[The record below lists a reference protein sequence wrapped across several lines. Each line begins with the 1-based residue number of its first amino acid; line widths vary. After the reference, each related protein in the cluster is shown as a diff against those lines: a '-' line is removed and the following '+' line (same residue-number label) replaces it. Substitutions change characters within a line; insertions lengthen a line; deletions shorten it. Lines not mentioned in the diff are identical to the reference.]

1 MAAPLPAEAGAVAL
15 TAQNVTIRFGGVV
28 AVSGMALDAAPG
40 EIVGL
45 IGPNGAGKTT
55 FVNCI
60 CGTYRPNAGTALWLG
75 RELFGL
81 SPHALLRLGVA
92 RTFQN
97 VASLHDLT
105 VLDMAKLGAA
115 ARAGA
120 GAGPGL
126 GFFGSERA
134 LEAEL
139 TETLLRPLHLADVA
153 HAPLQVLP
161 YGRRKAADL
170 ARALAAQPQ
179 LLLLDEPVAGLTSQ
193 EGMAMAAV
201 IRGVRDR
208 LGCAV
213 VMVEHKMDVVMSTC
227 DRIAVMAAG
236 SKIFEGLPDEVQS
249 DPEVRR
255 VYLGEPG

>member
-1 MAAPLPAEAGAVAL
+1 MAL

-28 AVSGMALDAAPG
+28 AVNGMALDAAPG

-75 RELFGL
+75 RELLGL
-81 SPHALLRLGVA
+81 SPHALLKLGVA

-105 VLDMAKLGAA
+105 VLDIAKLGAA
-115 ARAGA
+115 ARGDAGSA
-120 GAGPGL
+120 RSG
-126 GFFGSERA
+126 GFFGSEKA

-139 TETLLRPLHLADVA
+139 TETLLRPLYLADVA
-153 HAPLQVLP
+153 HTPIQTLP

-208 LGCAV
+208 FGCAV
-213 VMVEHKMDVVMSTC
+213 IMVEHKMDVVMSTC

-236 SKIFEGLPDEVQS
+236 SKIFEGLPDAVQS

>member
-15 TAQNVTIRFGGVV
+15 TAQDVTIRFGGVV
-28 AVSGMALDAAPG
+28 AVNGMALDAAPG

-60 CGTYRPNAGTALWLG
+60 CGTYRPQTGTALWLG
-75 RELFGL
+75 RELLGL

-105 VLDMAKLGAA
+105 VLDIAKLGAA
-115 ARAGA
+115 SRG
-120 GAGPGL
+120 GAGPARSG
-126 GFFGSERA
+126 GFFSSEKA

-139 TETLLRPLHLADVA
+139 TDTLLRPLHLADVA
-153 HAPLQVLP
+153 HTPIQTLP

-208 LGCAV
+208 FGCAV
-213 VMVEHKMDVVMSTC
+213 IMVKHKMDVVMSTC

-236 SKIFEGLPDEVQS
+236 SKIFEGLPDAVQS

>member
-1 MAAPLPAEAGAVAL
+1 VAL
-15 TAQNVTIRFGGVV
+15 TARNVTIRFGGVV
-28 AVSGMALDAAPG
+28 AVNAMALDVAPG

-60 CGTYRPNAGTALWLG
+60 SGTYRPSAGTVLWQG
-75 RELFGL
+75 RELLGL

-105 VLDMAKLGAA
+105 VLDMAKLGASTRRGGDA
-115 ARAGA
+115 AAA
-120 GAGPGL
+120 
-126 GFFGSERA
+126 GFFRSERA
-134 LEAEL
+134 LEEEL
-139 TETLLRPLHLADVA
+139 TETLLRPLQLADFASKPVQA
-153 HAPLQVLP
+153 LP

-170 ARALAAQPQ
+170 ARALAAHPH
-179 LLLLDEPVAGLTSQ
+179 LLLLDEPVAGLTAH

-208 LGCAV
+208 YGCAI

-227 DRIAVMAAG
+227 DRIVVMASGA
-236 SKIFEGLPDEVQS
+236 KIFEGGPAEVQS
-249 DPEVRR
+249 DAEVRR
-255 VYLGEPG
+255 VYLGEP